1 MFPNLQILDVDETG
15 IIYSIDDIPEVRE
28 LMTNQN
34 ELFTKSIVKVI
45 NSNFG
50 VGFSEMCG
58 IRDNMEDSI
67 VVRNNIKDDISTY
80 AVFDGHGGCRTSYF
94 AAFRYVKIVAQYG
107 AFTSNF
113 VSKCISRIN
122 ELIQKRNYKDGS
134 TLALVLKKKN
144 KIITAHLG
152 DARILI
158 IKDDGVVRFQTVDH
172 KPEVRAEFERI
183 RDAGS
188 TVVSGRTKGILGVSR
203 SIGDFAVDGISSEP
217 VIQEIDLEDDDK
229 WILIACDGVF
239 DVVTNEMIKEIA
251 VVSENANKFALNI
264 RNNAYAAHS
273 TDNISVIAVDVKYK
287 EDIEQNQ
294 RKNEEQIWMES
305 NESEFK
311 GESVYLENESI
322 EFKQKIGVKEE
333 KLRDYDS
340 QESFTLKEI
349 EDEKKQNENEK
360 FDEIDLGINPQSS
373 EEKKEENKNINENDL
388 EEKTEIE
395 NDENIEIICENN
407 EISHFDNEIN
417 NENNEL
423 NSEQNEI
430 SHLESETSN
439 GSNELNN
446 EKNEIINENAESPCT
461 SNEGNNVNN
470 EQNGKTDEESVI
482 INKNYMDSKPN
493 EEKEISNESN
503 DTNEVNAVT
512 TKEPNEKVTE
522 ESIIINENGNYS
534 DNETNE
540 ENEVNNEVKTLIT
553 NEATDGTT
561 EEVSSS

>member
-1 MFPNLQILDVDETG
+1 
-15 IIYSIDDIPEVRE
+15 
-28 LMTNQN
+28 
-34 ELFTKSIVKVI
+34 
-45 NSNFG
+45 
-50 VGFSEMCG
+50 MCG